1 MDIRH
6 LTYFLETARL
16 KSFTRA
22 AESLYVSQP
31 AVSKAIRQLEEE
43 LGATL
48 LDRVGRRVEV
58 TDAGRVVMEQA
69 KAITQSFSNLSA
81 QLGDLAELKRG
92 HIRIGLPPMVGSSF
106 FPKVIG
112 AFHDRY
118 PDVTLQVFEDGAKK
132 VEADVAEGVLDIG
145 VVVLPLSFDVFDSF
159 QFAEE
164 RLNLVVP
171 ASHALAG
178 APSAK
183 LGELAQ
189 ENFVF
194 FREDFTLHDRIINEC
209 LQAGFQP
216 RIVYESSQWDLI
228 SEMVAAGLGV
238 ALLPETICRQAS
250 GKSVA
255 VVPLEQPAI
264 WWKLG
269 VIWRKDRYQSYA
281 AREWIS
287 FTREWL
293 GGTPIEER
301 GRLGRREMGIRATDS
316 NCNES

>member
-6 LTYFLETARL
+6 LHYFLETARL
-16 KSFTRA
+16 RSFTRA
-22 AESLYVSQP
+22 AESLYLSQP
-31 AVSKAIRQLEEE
+31 AISKAIRQLEEE
-43 LGATL
+43 LGVTL
-48 LDRVGRRVEV
+48 FDRIGKKIEL
-58 TDAGRVVMEQA
+58 TDAGRVVVEQA
-69 KAITQSFSNLSA
+69 QAITQSFSNLSA
-81 QLGDLAELKRG
+81 QLGDLADLKRG
-92 HIRIGLPPMVGSSF
+92 QIRIGLPPMVGSSF

-132 VEADVAEGVLDIG
+132 VESDVAEGRLDIG
-145 VVVLPLSFDVFDSF
+145 VVVLPLTFDVFDSF

-164 RLNLVVP
+164 RLNLIVP
-171 ASHALAG
+171 ASHPLAG
-178 APSAK
+178 SASAT
-183 LGELAQ
+183 LAGLAQ

-209 LQAGFQP
+209 LQAGFHP

-250 GKSVA
+250 GKAVA
-255 VVPLEQPAI
+255 VVPMEEPSI
-264 WWKLG
+264 WWRLG
-269 VIWRKDRYQSYA
+269 VIWHKDRYQSYA

-293 GGTPIEER
+293 GGTPVEDTR
-301 GRLGRREMGIRATDS
+301 K
-316 NCNES
+316 

>member
-6 LTYFLETARL
+6 LAYFLETARL

-22 AESLYVSQP
+22 AESLYLSQP
-31 AVSKAIRQLEEE
+31 AISKAIRQLEEE

-48 LDRVGRRVEV
+48 FDRIGKRIEL

-69 KAITQSFSNLSA
+69 QSITQSFSSLSA
-81 QLGDLAELKRG
+81 KLGDLAELKSG

-112 AFHDRY
+112 AFHNRY

-132 VEADVAEGVLDIG
+132 IESDVADGELDIG

-164 RLNLVVP
+164 RLNLIVP
-171 ASHALAG
+171 QSHRLAG
-178 APSAK
+178 ATNAR
-183 LGELAQ
+183 LEELAQ

-250 GKSVA
+250 GKA
-255 VVPLEQPAI
+255 VSIVSLEEPAI
-264 WWKLG
+264 WWRLG

-293 GGTPIEER
+293 GGTPV
-301 GRLGRREMGIRATDS
+301 
-316 NCNES
+316 

>member
-6 LTYFLETARL
+6 LAYFLETARL

-22 AESLYVSQP
+22 AESLYLSQP
-31 AVSKAIRQLEEE
+31 AISKAIRQLEEE

-48 LDRVGRRVEV
+48 FDRIGKRIEL

-69 KAITQSFSNLSA
+69 QAITQSFSSLSA
-81 QLGDLAELKRG
+81 KLGDLAELKSG
-92 HIRIGLPPMVGSSF
+92 QIRIGLPPMVGSSF

-112 AFHDRY
+112 AFHNRY

-132 VEADVAEGVLDIG
+132 IESDVANGQLDIG
-145 VVVLPLSFDVFDSF
+145 VVVLPLAFDVFDSF

-164 RLNLVVP
+164 RLNLIVP
-171 ASHALAG
+171 QSHLLAG
-178 APSAK
+178 APSAR
-183 LGELAQ
+183 LEDLAQ

-250 GKSVA
+250 GKAVSV
-255 VVPLEQPAI
+255 VSLQEPAI

-281 AREWIS
+281 AREWIA

-293 GGTPIEER
+293 GGTPI
-301 GRLGRREMGIRATDS
+301 
-316 NCNES
+316 

>member
-6 LTYFLETARL
+6 LAYFLETARL

-22 AESLYVSQP
+22 AESLYLTQP
-31 AVSKAIRQLEEE
+31 AISKAIRQLEEE
-43 LGATL
+43 LSATL
-48 LDRVGRRVEV
+48 FDRIGKRIEL

-69 KAITQSFSNLSA
+69 QAITQSFSSLSA
-81 QLGDLAELKRG
+81 KLGDLAELKSG
-92 HIRIGLPPMVGSSF
+92 QIRIGLPPMVGSSF

-112 AFHDRY
+112 AFHNRY

-132 VEADVAEGVLDIG
+132 VESDVADGLLDIG
-145 VVVLPLSFDVFDSF
+145 VVVLPHSFDVFDSF

-164 RLNLVVP
+164 RLNLIVP
-171 ASHALAG
+171 ASHALSG
-178 APSAK
+178 ASSAK
-183 LGELAQ
+183 LEDLAQ

-250 GKSVA
+250 GKA
-255 VVPLEQPAI
+255 VSIVPLEEPAI
-264 WWKLG
+264 WWRLG

-293 GGTPIEER
+293 GGTPVEEGNGKR
-301 GRLGRREMGIRATDS
+301 
-316 NCNES
+316 